1 MSYRHG
7 DAILDNSGLCCRC
20 ATCRFRLAF
29 RKQDNP
35 LRSNPLNPID
45 VIIDV
50 IWRSIERRNRK
61 DWTVLLGGILILS
74 LVGLSLFLQFR

>member
-1 MSYRHG
+1 
-7 DAILDNSGLCCRC
+7 
-20 ATCRFRLAF
+20 
-29 RKQDNP
+29 
-35 LRSNPLNPID
+35 LNPID

-61 DWTVLLGGILILS
+61 DWMVLLGGILILS